1 MALAS
6 RIDLTGMSIGIGIMR
21 KGIIIEKAAARDF
34 SLRV

>member
-21 KGIIIEKAAARDF
+21 KDIIIEEAAARDF